1 MIREREPNALS
12 VSPVPTDRESGSSSV
27 PTRPQSRSMETNELL
42 DGEALTGKHAAIVF
56 ALWLGFVVVG
66 ALLLTFVV

>member
-1 MIREREPNALS
+1 
-12 VSPVPTDRESGSSSV
+12 
-27 PTRPQSRSMETNELL
+27 METNELL